1 MRSKVLFS
9 LWPYI
14 ATAAF
19 IVGLGVRFAIATSRV
34 ADQAGKPSAMRAIFD
49 KSKTWT
55 LGLTTLFLLHLVEL
69 IFPQSVGLWDRV
81 SARLYVLEG
90 ATLFV
95 GLVTLSS
102 GVFLA
107 FRYLRSSASLTVS
120 ECADGIFLSLL
131 LVGALSG
138 ILMAVSY
145 RWASSWGAGT
155 LTPYVVSLGKGHPAV
170 EFVVPMPF
178 LVRLHVFSAFTALA
192 AFPLTRASRL
202 LMAALRGALARAMT
216 RFRVWTDGP
225 RAAITSWVRAHN
237 PMLRILQ
244 NEED

>member
-1 MRSKVLFS
+1 
-9 LWPYI
+9 
-14 ATAAF
+14 
-19 IVGLGVRFAIATSRV
+19 
-34 ADQAGKPSAMRAIFD
+34 MRAIFD

-55 LGLTTLFLLHLVEL
+55 LGLTTLFLLHFVEL
-69 IFPQSVGLWDRV
+69 IFPQSVVLWDRV
-81 SARLYVLEG
+81 SARVYVLEG
-90 ATLFV
+90 AALFF

-131 LVGALSG
+131 LLGVLSG

-145 RWASSWGAGT
+145 RWASSWGAAT
-155 LTPYVVSLGKGHPAV
+155 LTPYLFSLGKGHPAV

-192 AFPLTRASRL
+192 AFPLTRASCL
-202 LMAALRGALARAMT
+202 LMAALRVALARAMT
-216 RFRVWTDGP
+216 PLRVWTEGQ
-225 RAAITSWVRAHN
+225 RAAITPWVRAHN
-237 PMLRILQ
+237 PMLWILQ

>member
-1 MRSKVLFS
+1 MRSNQLFS

-14 ATAAF
+14 ATAVF
-19 IVGLGVRFAIATSRV
+19 IVGLGVCFTVAPSRV
-34 ADQAGKPSAMRAIFD
+34 ADQEGKPSALRALFG

-55 LGLTTLFLLHLVEL
+55 LGLTTLFLLHFVEL
-69 IFPQSVGLWDRV
+69 IFPQSVVLWDRV

-90 ATLFV
+90 AALFL

-107 FRYLRSSASLTVS
+107 FRYLRSSANLTVS

-131 LVGALSG
+131 LVGVLSG

-145 RWASSWGAGT
+145 RWASSWGTAT
-155 LTPYVVSLGKGHPAV
+155 LTPYVFSLGQGYPAV

-192 AFPLTRASRL
+192 AFPFTRISSL
-202 LMAALRGALARAMT
+202 LAAAIYGGLAGVMRP
-216 RFRVWTDGP
+216 FRVWAEE
-225 RAAITSWVRAHN
+225 RQAAITPWVRAHN
-237 PMLRILQ
+237 PMLWILQ